1 MKQYKF
7 DARYRQSVDRVLG
20 SMGLYHV
27 GTKKQVE
34 NGTLMYIDPRTDC
47 LYALYES
54 GYCRRF
60 VPTTM
65 AWGQAQTVNERGYAM
80 YQLNRTYMENYIYQH
95 MDGTVYKCR
104 RKRRVLV
111 GPMEQLGI
119 VTAAIA
125 NYRIHLLTQST
136 VTI

>member
-1 MKQYKF
+1 MKTYPF
-7 DARYRQSVDRVLG
+7 NARTRRTIDLVMRE
-20 SMGLYHV
+20 MGLLLV
-27 GTKKQVE
+27 SNKRQIE
-34 NGTLMYIDPRTDC
+34 NGTLLYVDLETQC
-47 LYALYES
+47 LYGFYES

-65 AWGQAQTVNERGYAM
+65 AWSQAQIVNGIGYQM

-111 GPMEQLGI
+111 GPMEQIGI

-125 NYRIHLLTQST
+125 NYRINL
-136 VTI
+136 IK